1 MISLMNHIN
10 SDRDNPMFALAFSTL
25 EELCEYMSER
35 HLDILVVDEKV
46 AEQTVC
52 ALAGGETAAASETAG
67 GGLPQV
73 KTKDVMEKKFTDGL
87 GLPVKMLILSRSKR
101 DENDYGMIFKYSRVS
116 ELISSILGYID
127 VKEIQSSRNL
137 FRTYGVISPLGRCGK
152 TTLAVSLCMNDDVR
166 GGLYIGMEEGSYQD
180 DADALSN
187 MIYLAK
193 QRSCEFT
200 DYMSRL
206 TVNLGKYS
214 VAGYLKSYIDAMEL
228 DTDDVR
234 WMISQMR
241 EWGRYTTVAFDIG
254 QAVLKDLTILTAFD
268 EVLVPVLDDEISS
281 AKVKAFEETLRRAE
295 LGKLLCHMREV
306 SVPAAAP
313 GSAQMIRF
321 IENEMNR

>member
-52 ALAGGETAAASETAG
+52 ALADGETAAASETAG

-166 GGLYIGMEEGSYQD
+166 GGLYIGMEEYGSYQD
-180 DADALSN
+180 DAD
-187 MIYLAK
+187 AK

-206 TVNLGKYS
+206 TVDLGKYS

-295 LGKLLCHMREV
+295 LGKLLCRMRKV